1 MAIASTQSVKSSREP
16 ESATRWRI
24 HGKRRLPTMSMP
36 ATNTATPSSVLESE
50 MTMSLG
56 STGPSPCVTCATS
69 GRHTMMKTV
78 TRSCTTSQPM
88 ATWPLGVTESLRSSR
103 AFITTTV
110 DAHESVM
117 PKTIALGSTQSQ
129 ARSATT
135 VPAAPDAAICSIA
148 PVTATPLTFTRS
160 ATEKCRPTPNIR
172 SITPISAN
180 CSVTTRST
188 LGRSGK
194 RPTDTPAMM

>member
-88 ATWPLGVTESLRSSR
+88 ATWPLGVTESL
-103 AFITTTV
+103 
-110 DAHESVM
+110 
-117 PKTIALGSTQSQ
+117 
-129 ARSATT
+129 
-135 VPAAPDAAICSIA
+135 
-148 PVTATPLTFTRS
+148 
-160 ATEKCRPTPNIR
+160 
-172 SITPISAN
+172 
-180 CSVTTRST
+180 
-188 LGRSGK
+188 
-194 RPTDTPAMM
+194 